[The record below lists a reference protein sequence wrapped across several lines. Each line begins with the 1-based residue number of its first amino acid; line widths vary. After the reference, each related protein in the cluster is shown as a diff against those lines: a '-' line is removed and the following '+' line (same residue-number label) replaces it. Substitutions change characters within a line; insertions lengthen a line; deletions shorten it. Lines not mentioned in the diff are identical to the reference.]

1 LVVRCAPR
9 IFKAVGANWPGPP
22 DRPGNAPGPI
32 LSPDDQAPEGP
43 PDILQILDIHEVD
56 LDPDV
61 RFMTYA
67 IEREGERFVALEGD
81 FLWNAALP
89 VLDSFLILPIADLN
103 RILELLDLRMRHV
116 SGSTIHIGRSLTRKE
131 VRLLDATFTLPVVF
145 CGLEETDE
153 NDTFWYGLVRIDGP
167 TTPEYKMALRPKG

>member
-1 LVVRCAPR
+1 MPRAQSSAPMTKR
-9 IFKAVGANWPGPP
+9 RKA
-22 DRPGNAPGPI
+22 
-32 LSPDDQAPEGP
+32 P
-43 PDILQILDIHEVD
+43 PDILQIFDIHGVD

-89 VLDSFLILPIADLN
+89 VLDSFLILPVADLN

-116 SGSTIHIGRSLTRKE
+116 SGSAIHIGRSLTKKE
-131 VRLLDATFTLPVVF
+131 VGLLDTTFTFPVVF

-153 NDTFWYGLVRIDGP
+153 NDTFWYGLVRLDGP
-167 TTPEYKMALRPKG
+167 TTPEYKLALRPKG